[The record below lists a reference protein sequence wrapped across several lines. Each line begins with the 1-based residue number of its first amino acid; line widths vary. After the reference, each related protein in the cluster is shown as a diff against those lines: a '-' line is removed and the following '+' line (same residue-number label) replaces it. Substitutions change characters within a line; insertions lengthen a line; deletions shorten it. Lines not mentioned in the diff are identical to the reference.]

1 MIAAQGLFNE
11 RGDAGEE
18 RVEAPVVKG
27 VSDDNAPHWRR
38 GEYMEPRGSYL
49 RRWRRSRAM
58 R

>member
-1 MIAAQGLFNE
+1 MLFRSNE